1 MATTNNF
8 TFGVDV
14 HPFTLNFPFIDEDNL
29 VVTLDG
35 VVKTLDTDY
44 TVINKTSNTAAGVG
58 FLSGAQI
65 QFTASP
71 LPTTG
76 AVKVVRNTN
85 LETTST
91 FKTGSAIRAI
101 DLNSN
106 FTQNL
111 YVTEEISNNAI
122 LTDGSNAFDG
132 DLDMGGNQIINL
144 GNPTASTDAVN
155 RNYVDA
161 RFSDGAGTIP
171 SFTRWI
177 KSATSGQTV
186 FTGTDS
192 NSQTLS
198 FQQGRESV
206 FVNGALQTRDIDY
219 TTNTAGT
226 SITFTVGLTLNDVV
240 DVTCVNSLLSGVS
253 DLASDVQYTQAGI
266 GAVQRT
272 VESRLRDVASVKDFG
287 AVGDGVVDDTA
298 AIQAAIESLPTDGTL
313 SFPAGIYLVTG
324 LALSGNNQDKTNL
337 AFVGD
342 SAVIKLAD
350 GVINKNVAEIVSGQ
364 NYLVSG
370 LTFYGNKGTVTTP
383 GTDLSY
389 RYYNGLY
396 VGAVAGKTL
405 NNVRIENCVFSNA
418 AYSGLIA
425 GSGPVQVANI
435 LPGIDGLTVTGCV
448 FRDNEVG
455 GAGGAQRN
463 VTYSG
468 NIFYNNDIYGLLIDI
483 DSFSVSVVGNT
494 VNNLEIAGAT
504 NACLFAYQADY
515 VTFSGN
521 SCTNGKVGILIQT
534 GSNFCTVLGNTC
546 VSQTTSAIRVD
557 NSTNTLISG
566 NTVRDSGQYGISL
579 VNSST
584 ACILSANIVD
594 NSGFDGIYC
603 NGISTLNLI
612 GNTVSSSNGSGIYL
626 DSCIWMRLIGN
637 TCLNNNVNNNDSV
650 SSGIRLNNTTKC
662 TIQGNQC
669 LDAQAIKTQNY
680 GVIEEGTS
688 DSNHYSGNDFSSNKT
703 ADRLLIGTSNFYIG
717 FPGSTDAILAP
728 NGSATTPSFSFISNS
743 GSGLYQSGST
753 DVGLAANGNVS
764 TVFKSIAGAVNY
776 PVIRSNST
784 ADIDLFAEGSST
796 DINTNISCKG
806 GSGSVILRGGDTNA
820 KLIAGTVGIGFQ
832 GTAAIA
838 KPTVTGSK
846 AANAAL
852 ASLITALANYGLI
865 TDSTT

>member
-1 MATTNNF
+1 MATTENNF
-8 TFGVDV
+8 NGNGTAG
-14 HPFTLNFPFIDEDNL
+14 PFTYTFPVIEAGDVKVFVNG
-29 VVTLDG
+29 VT
-35 VVKTLDTDY
+35 VSNY
-44 TVINKTSNTAAGVG
+44 TVDTTLSTVTFTSPFPTSGQAIRIFRETNIDTLAAE
-58 FLSGAQI
+58 FSA
-65 QFTASP
+65 
-71 LPTTG
+71 
-76 AVKVVRNTN
+76 
-85 LETTST
+85 
-91 FKTGSAIRAI
+91 GSAIRAS
-101 DLNSN
+101 DLNDN
-106 FTQNL
+106 FIQNL
-111 YVTEEISNNAI
+111 YVTQEISNNAI
-122 LTDGSNAFDG
+122 LTDGSNAFDV
-132 DLDMGGNQIINL
+132 DLNMGGNQITNL
-144 GNPTASTDAVN
+144 GTPATDSDAVTKLYVDSRVGSQSIPGYTRWRTTATASQTI
-155 RNYVDA
+155 
-161 RFSDGAGTIP
+161 FSGVGESGGTLAY
-171 SFTRWI
+171 
-177 KSATSGQTV
+177 SAT
-186 FTGTDS
+186 
-192 NSQTLS
+192 
-198 FQQGRESV
+198 RENV
-206 FVNGALQTRDIDY
+206 YVNGALQQRTVDY
-219 TTNTAGT
+219 TADNGT
-226 SITFTVGLTLNDVV
+226 TITFIVGLQAGDIVDVV
-240 DVTCVNSLLSGVS
+240 CVNNVSTVTSDQSSEVYFLQSG
-253 DLASDVQYTQAGI
+253 T
-266 GAVQRT
+266 GAETRT
-272 VESRLRDVASVKDFG
+272 VESKLKDVVSVKDFG
-287 AVGDGVVDDTA
+287 AVGDGVTDDTA